1 MCAHNPVMNSRA
13 PKFKPW
19 CKSTLMENEAEIS
32 VTRACVACSVFS
44 PLQQHE
50 VVFSEADAAY
60 DLEARFVNTWV
71 TMDCVEI

>member
-1 MCAHNPVMNSRA
+1 
-13 PKFKPW
+13 
-19 CKSTLMENEAEIS
+19 MENEAEIS
-32 VTRACVACSVFS
+32 VTRSCVACSVFS